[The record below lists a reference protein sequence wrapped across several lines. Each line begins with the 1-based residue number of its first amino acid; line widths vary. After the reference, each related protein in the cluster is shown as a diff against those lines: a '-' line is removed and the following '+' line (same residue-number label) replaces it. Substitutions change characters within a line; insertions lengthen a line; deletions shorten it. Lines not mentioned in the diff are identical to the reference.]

1 MKKNLLNLKSDNL
14 ITVAQYLIYGEL
26 YNVPYKI
33 KKKPI
38 FTISKDGSFE
48 YREPYFEYV
57 VAELPHIFPEDWIEN
72 SEYGI
77 IWVLDEEKNFRSSL
91 EKFFG
96 LNEQAI
102 LHLLMPGRQNIERF
116 GGKILNNNSTHLDI
130 AMNILELVYKMN
142 TRNLISPDTIFLN

>member
-1 MKKNLLNLKSDNL
+1 MKINLLNLNSDNL

-33 KKKPI
+33 KTKPI

-57 VAELPHIFPEDWIEN
+57 VDELPHIFPEDWIEN

-96 LNEQAI
+96 LNEQAV
-102 LHLLMPGRQNIERF
+102 LHILMPGRQNIERF

-130 AMNILELVYKMN
+130 AMNILELVYKIN